1 MKRVAAIFFIS
12 LLGFACRGQTEKGAP
27 NVVGGC
33 VVDTI
38 KMNLKQINVSA
49 TNKSYTYI
57 DILSLE
63 FNGESLSRNICL
75 ELTAFLDSL
84 DIVTLSRSDI
94 IHVKS
99 GPCWPPYRISFHVN
113 PGDGDRLE
121 RAKKLLLATEL
132 TGYRAAA
139 ERPKGYGTFFITC
152 RRADKD
158 LWTVWY
164 QGRQ

>member
-1 MKRVAAIFFIS
+1 MKRIATIFFIS
-12 LLGFACRGQTEKGAP
+12 LIAFSCRGQTEKGAP

-33 VVDTI
+33 VLDTI
-38 KMNLKQINVSA
+38 KMNLKQINASA
-49 TNKSYTYI
+49 SKKSYTYI

-63 FNGESLSRNICL
+63 FNGENLSRHICL
-75 ELTAFLDSL
+75 ELATLLDSL

-99 GPCWPPYRISFHVN
+99 GPCWPPYRISFHVK
-113 PGDGDRLE
+113 PGSGDRMESLKE
-121 RAKKLLLATEL
+121 LLLATEL
-132 TGYRAAA
+132 AGHRAAA
-139 ERPKGYGTFFITC
+139 ERPEGYGTFFITC

-164 QGRQ
+164 PGRQ

>member
-1 MKRVAAIFFIS
+1 MNRVTAIFFIS
-12 LLGFACRGQTEKGAP
+12 LLAFACRGQTEKGAP
-27 NVVGGC
+27 KAIGGC
-33 VVDTI
+33 AVDTI
-38 KMNLKQINVSA
+38 KMNLKQTNASA
-49 TNKSYTYI
+49 ANKSYIHI

-63 FNGESLSRNICL
+63 FNGENLYRRICL
-75 ELTAFLDSL
+75 ELAAFLDSL

-99 GPCWPPYRISFHVN
+99 GPCWPPYRITFHVD
-113 PGDGDRLE
+113 PGSGDRLE
-121 RAKKLLLATEL
+121 KVKKLLLATEL
-132 TGYRAAA
+132 AGYRAAA

-164 QGRQ
+164 PGRQ